1 MTQIVCDWKLGG
13 QQIFV
18 TEKISCAIHWTTVA
32 PWICEASNMTQL
44 LSVNVVFVAKMIMS
58 EEGGIRAL
66 EADHEEL
73 SS

>member
-1 MTQIVCDWKLGG
+1 MNFSSKQHD
-13 QQIFV
+13 
-18 TEKISCAIHWTTVA
+18 
-32 PWICEASNMTQL
+32 
-44 LSVNVVFVAKMIMS
+44 SVVECLCCFVAKMIMI

>member
-1 MTQIVCDWKLGG
+1 MCILNNCSSMNFSSKQHD
-13 QQIFV
+13 
-18 TEKISCAIHWTTVA
+18 
-32 PWICEASNMTQL
+32 
-44 LSVNVVFVAKMIMS
+44 SVVECLCCFVAKMIMI

>member
-1 MTQIVCDWKLGG
+1 
-13 QQIFV
+13 
-18 TEKISCAIHWTTVA
+18 
-32 PWICEASNMTQL
+32 MTQL
-44 LSVNVVFVAKMIMS
+44 LSVHVVFVAKMMMI

>member
-1 MTQIVCDWKLGG
+1 
-13 QQIFV
+13 
-18 TEKISCAIHWTTVA
+18 
-32 PWICEASNMTQL
+32 MTQL
-44 LSVNVVFVAKMIMS
+44 LSVYVVFVAKMMMMI

>member
-1 MTQIVCDWKLGG
+1 
-13 QQIFV
+13 
-18 TEKISCAIHWTTVA
+18 
-32 PWICEASNMTQL
+32 MTQL